1 MKSLLTQSILIIT
14 TALVIIAPMACDQSA
29 PTSTKNATNSTNA
42 ALPKDLFITQEPAGA
57 LGVLKVRQS
66 AKAGDH
72 VTMIGR
78 IGGSEKPF
86 VSNRAVFTMVDASV
100 KTCLEM
106 GDAAHCPTPA
116 DYCCEDSTEL
126 AKSMASV
133 NITDKSGKPLAIS
146 LAADGS
152 LKPLM
157 WIAVEGTLQPTDGG
171 AFIVNADHIYK
182 MPNDPLASKLK

>member
-1 MKSLLTQSILIIT
+1 MKTFHLQFILSFT
-14 TALVIIAPMACDQSA
+14 TALVVIAPMACDQSA
-29 PTSTKNATNSTNA
+29 PTPTKSAMNS
-42 ALPKDLFITQEPAGA
+42 ALPQGLFVTQEPAGA
-57 LGVLKVRQS
+57 IGVLKVRQS

-72 VTMIGR
+72 VAMIGR
-78 IGGSEKPF
+78 IGGSENPF
-86 VSNRAVFTMVDASV
+86 VSNRAVFTMVDVSV

-116 DYCCEDSTEL
+116 DYCCEDSSAL
-126 AKSMASV
+126 AKAMASV
-133 NITDKSGKPLAIS
+133 TIADKTGKPLPIS

>member
-1 MKSLLTQSILIIT
+1 MKSLRTQSKLIVT
-14 TALVIIAPMACDQSA
+14 TAFLCLAPIACDQSA
-29 PTSTKNATNSTNA
+29 PTPPKNATNS
-42 ALPKDLFITQEPAGA
+42 ALPKDLFVTQEPAGA
-57 LGVLKVRQS
+57 AGVLKVRQS

-72 VTMIGR
+72 VAMIGR
-78 IGGSEKPF
+78 IGGSVNPF
-86 VSNRAVFTMVDASV
+86 VSNRAVFTMVDASM
-100 KTCLEM
+100 KSCAEM
-106 GDAAHCPTPA
+106 GDDDHCPTPA
-116 DYCCEDSTEL
+116 DYCCVPTEELSKATASVCITDST
-126 AKSMASV
+126 
-133 NITDKSGKPLAIS
+133 GKPLAMS

>member
-1 MKSLLTQSILIIT
+1 MKSLLTHSILAIT
-14 TALVIIAPMACDQSA
+14 TALAIIAPMACDQSA
-29 PTSTKNATNSTNA
+29 PTPTKNATNA

-78 IGGSEKPF
+78 IGGSENPF
-86 VSNRAVFTMVDASV
+86 VSNRAVFTMVDVTV

-106 GDAAHCPTPA
+106 GDAHCPTPA

>member
-1 MKSLLTQSILIIT
+1 MKSLLTHSILFIT
-14 TALVIIAPMACDQSA
+14 TALAIIAPMACDQSA
-29 PTSTKNATNSTNA
+29 PTPTKNATNSTNA

-78 IGGSEKPF
+78 IGGSENPF

-106 GDAAHCPTPA
+106 GDAHCPTPA

>member
-1 MKSLLTQSILIIT
+1 MKTLRTQSKLIVTI
-14 TALVIIAPMACDQSA
+14 ALLCIAPIACDQSA
-29 PTSTKNATNSTNA
+29 PTPPKNATNST
-42 ALPKDLFITQEPAGA
+42 LPKDLFVTQEPAGA
-57 LGVLKVRQS
+57 AGVLKVRQS

-72 VTMIGR
+72 VAMIGR

-106 GDAAHCPTPA
+106 GDAHCPTPA

-133 NITDKSGKPLAIS
+133 KITDKSGKPLPIS

-171 AFIVNADHIYK
+171 AFIVNAEHIYK

>member
-1 MKSLLTQSILIIT
+1 MKSLLTHSILTIT
-14 TALVIIAPMACDQSA
+14 TALAIIAPMACDQSA
-29 PTSTKNATNSTNA
+29 PRPTKNAANA
-42 ALPKDLFITQEPAGA
+42 ATSTLPKDLFITQEPAGA

-78 IGGSEKPF
+78 IGGSENPF

-106 GDAAHCPTPA
+106 GDANCPTPA

-133 NITDKSGKPLAIS
+133 NITDKSGKPLTIS

>member
-1 MKSLLTQSILIIT
+1 MKSIQISCASIVA
-14 TALVIIAPMACDQSA
+14 ALVVITPLACEQSA
-29 PTSTKNATNSTNA
+29 STPAKTTTTS
-42 ALPKDLFITQEPAGA
+42 ALPKDLFITQAPAGA
-57 LGVLKVRQS
+57 VGVLQVRQS

-72 VTMIGR
+72 VAMIGR
-78 IGGSEKPF
+78 VGGSVNPF
-86 VSNRAVFTMVDASV
+86 VSNRAVFTMVDASM
-100 KTCLEM
+100 KSCLEM
-106 GDAAHCPTPA
+106 GDDDHCPTPA
-116 DYCCEDSTEL
+116 DYCCVPTEELSKATASVCITDST
-126 AKSMASV
+126 
-133 NITDKSGKPLAIS
+133 GKPLAMS

>member
-1 MKSLLTQSILIIT
+1 MKSLHTHSILAIT
-14 TALVIIAPMACDQSA
+14 TALVFIAPMACDQSA
-29 PTSTKNATNSTNA
+29 PTQPKNAANA
-42 ALPKDLFITQEPAGA
+42 ATSALPKDLFITQEPAGA

-78 IGGSEKPF
+78 IGGSENPF
-86 VSNRAVFTMVDASV
+86 VSNRAVFTMVDASL
-100 KTCLEM
+100 KSCLEM

-116 DYCCEDSTEL
+116 DYCCEDSSQL
-126 AKSMASV
+126 AKAMASV
-133 NITDKSGKPLAIS
+133 AITDKSGKPLVIS

-171 AFIVNADHIYK
+171 AFIVNAEHIYK

>member
-1 MKSLLTQSILIIT
+1 MKTFHPQFILSIT
-14 TALVIIAPMACDQSA
+14 TAFVVVAPMACDQSA
-29 PTSTKNATNSTNA
+29 PTPNKSATNS
-42 ALPKDLFITQEPAGA
+42 ALPQGLFVTQEPAGA
-57 LGVLKVRQS
+57 AGVLKVRES

-72 VTMIGR
+72 VAMIGR
-78 IGGSEKPF
+78 IGGSENPF
-86 VSNRAVFTMVDASV
+86 VSNRAVFTMVDASM
-100 KTCLEM
+100 KSCLEM
-106 GDAAHCPTPA
+106 GDDAHCPTPA
-116 DYCCEDSTEL
+116 DYCCEDSSAL
-126 AKSMASV
+126 AKATASV
-133 NITDKSGKPLAIS
+133 TIADKNGKPLPIS